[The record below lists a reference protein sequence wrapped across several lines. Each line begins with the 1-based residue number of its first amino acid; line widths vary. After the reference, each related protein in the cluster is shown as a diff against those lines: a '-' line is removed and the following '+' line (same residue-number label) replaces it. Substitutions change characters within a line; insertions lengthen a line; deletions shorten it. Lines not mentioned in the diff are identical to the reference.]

1 MGSPLDDIVRLRSEI
16 ASGELTGPRLYIA
29 GPLLEGPV
37 DIKMP
42 LIVDLFS
49 DQAAR
54 DEVAALK
61 RSKVDYVEVD
71 TTLTPAL
78 YETIAA
84 AARREGLALVGHIP
98 AEVPAEAVVAAGQ
111 KDVEHLGGRFLN
123 VQIGC
128 SRDAPAL
135 RKIIAETYA
144 GLLVATKQG
153 RQADEPQFKA
163 AFGERLLRSFDDRR
177 CRRLL
182 RLYARNGVAQTPTL
196 DVLRSLWAMN
206 QQTDKLSDADLEY
219 GRRVFELDLRIVGEM
234 KKAGVVILAGADGGY
249 AQGGEALDRELE
261 LLVRAGL
268 TPVQALQAA
277 SRDAAAAVGAGAE
290 VGTLEVGKTA
300 DMVLLDADPLA
311 DIANV
316 RRVKM
321 VIVRG
326 RPFAP
331 ARPARPAASAAP
343 AS

>member
-1 MGSPLDDIVRLRSEI
+1 
-16 ASGELTGPRLYIA
+16 
-29 GPLLEGPV
+29 
-37 DIKMP
+37 
-42 LIVDLFS
+42 
-49 DQAAR
+49 
-54 DEVAALK
+54 
-61 RSKVDYVEVD
+61 
-71 TTLTPAL
+71 
-78 YETIAA
+78 
-84 AARREGLALVGHIP
+84 
-98 AEVPAEAVVAAGQ
+98 
-111 KDVEHLGGRFLN
+111 
-123 VQIGC
+123 
-128 SRDAPAL
+128 
-135 RKIIAETYA
+135 
-144 GLLVATKQG
+144 
-153 RQADEPQFKA
+153 
-163 AFGERLLRSFDDRR
+163 
-177 CRRLL
+177 
-182 RLYARNGVAQTPTL
+182 
-196 DVLRSLWAMN
+196 MN